1 VGAIE
6 VLDRNTIYDSKDF
19 EGVTDRVGRER
30 WWNEAF
36 YADNDKFR
44 FAICTSRYKLAV
56 FFTWLASEGIV
67 NTSFVT
73 NMAVIFPARIRSN
86 IKADDKK
93 YYSAS

>member
-44 FAICTSRYKLAV
+44 LQYVLRDINLQCFLR
-56 FFTWLASEGIV
+56 G
-67 NTSFVT
+67 
-73 NMAVIFPARIRSN
+73 
-86 IKADDKK
+86 
-93 YYSAS
+93 